1 MCVDCVLFCR
11 CLGLL
16 WKTEIQESQS
26 VLCLSQLSARPLSNL
41 MLQTPQLSSAAIW
54 DLSQGPGSAL
64 IFYSAIS
71 LCQWSYWN
79 SRVHESV
86 FWHQESLCS
95 QRRMVCFYWLA
106 ELHWCCWEWGAV
118 GGSGHWAIQWI
129 PTVAQINLW
138 LMSTQLWV
146 QEDFSSFPTGTQRTA
161 CRKWRNVL
169 LDVSTDRKSL
179 QLIFVSSPGWKS
191 K

>member
-1 MCVDCVLFCR
+1 
-11 CLGLL
+11 
-16 WKTEIQESQS
+16 
-26 VLCLSQLSARPLSNL
+26 
-41 MLQTPQLSSAAIW
+41 MLQTPQLLSAPKW

-64 IFYSAIS
+64 IFCSAIP

-79 SRVHESV
+79 SGVHQSI
-86 FWHQESLCS
+86 FWHPEWS

-106 ELHWCCWEWGAV
+106 KLHWCCWE
-118 GGSGHWAIQWI
+118 GGSGHWDIQQI

-138 LMSTQLWV
+138 LTSTQLGV
-146 QEDFSSFPTGTQRTA
+146 QEDFSSFPTGTA

-169 LDVSTDRKSL
+169 LDFRQKIFAANFLFQALDERVSRSETQR
-179 QLIFVSSPGWKS
+179 SSSGRTEDSAKWPLLLCVTTSWQKTYL